1 MFRLKEF
8 VCRMMVQRKRKTTLY
23 YSRQMW
29 FILIEIVWKIWFIYH
44 MLANHNHVVMMLNWN
59 WEPKTWHSDFNLYVI
74 LYYVL
79 CKQYSTGMLF
89 CLSIL
94 ASVAAIYFILQKT
107 EIDKRREVCSHHLL
121 LPNWWLLSTTMER
134 INHKKGSE
142 TKVKGADVKTH

>member
-29 FILIEIVWKIWFIYH
+29 FNLIEIIWKIWFIYH

-89 CLSIL
+89 CFIYISISSSYL
-94 ASVAAIYFILQKT
+94 FYFAKNWNRQEKERYAHATYYYLT
-107 EIDKRREVCSHHLL
+107 DDYCLPLWREL
-121 LPNWWLLSTTMER
+121 
-134 INHKKGSE
+134 IIKKE
-142 TKVKGADVKTH
+142 ARQRWKVQM